1 MSKQTCYIL
10 VGLSASGKSS
20 IAETLAKFHNA
31 DLVSSDAIRGE
42 LSFVED
48 QSRNEEVF
56 NIFHNRIRDGLN
68 AGTSVVCDA
77 TNITIKSRKQIIDIA
92 KRIPNVEIVCVL
104 MATSYLTCVER
115 DRKRSRSV
123 GKDVLEKQL
132 KRFQIPF
139 YEEGFDDIVV
149 IRTMPSYY
157 NTSKTLGTLRYVM
170 ETFDQ
175 MNPHHKY
182 SLGEHSDKVFYKFSE
197 VPAYINYSHG
207 ALFHD
212 LGKLDT
218 RTIDENGIAHYYNH
232 ENVGA
237 YYYFILKFYSND
249 YVTNKTYKDTMLNDT
264 FLINYHM
271 MPFTWKMNKTV
282 NRYKKIFGEEK
293 TEMLIYF
300 NECDRS
306 CS

>member
-1 MSKQTCYIL
+1 MNTLYL
-10 VGLSASGKSS
+10 MVGLSASGKSS
-20 IAETLAKFHNA
+20 IAEALTKFHNA

-48 QSRNEEVF
+48 QSQNEEVF
-56 NIFHNRIRDGLN
+56 KIFHKRIRDGLN
-68 AGTSVVCDA
+68 AGHSVIADA

-104 MATSYLTCVER
+104 MATPYFTCVER

-123 GKDVLEKQL
+123 GEKVIEKQF

-139 YEEGFDDIVV
+139 YEEGFDDIVIV
-149 IRTMPSYY
+149 RTMPSYY
-157 NTSKTLGTLRYVM
+157 NTSRTLEALRYIM

-175 MNPHHKY
+175 MNPYHKY
-182 SLGEHSDKVFYKFSE
+182 SLGEHSDRVFYKFSE

-218 RTIDENGIAHYYNH
+218 RTIDENGVAHYYNH

-237 YYYFILKFYSND
+237 YQYLILKFYSDD
-249 YVTNKTYKDTMLNDT
+249 YVTNKKYKDTMLNDT

-271 MPFTWKMNKTV
+271 MPFAWKEPKTV
-282 NRYKKIFGEEK
+282 EKYKKIFGEEK
-293 TEMLIYF
+293 TEMLIFF

-306 CS
+306 C